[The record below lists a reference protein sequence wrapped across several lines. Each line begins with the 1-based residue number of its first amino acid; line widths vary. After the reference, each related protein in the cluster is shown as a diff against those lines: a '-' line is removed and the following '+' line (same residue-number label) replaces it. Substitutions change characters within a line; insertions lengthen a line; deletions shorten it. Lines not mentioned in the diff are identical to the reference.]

1 MRSNTVSEQYNKHTH
16 KIIKQHIQTMT
27 LTRTFLH
34 LILLAITIATLS
46 ACDSKDRDSAV
57 PAQVYPWQ
65 VEIQPDGRSRV
76 FGITLEQTHLDEAAK
91 ILNRGYDLGLFETPG
106 QPLTLEA
113 FFSEVTLGG
122 LSGKIILTLAAS
134 QEELQAMRERA
145 IKRKILESG
154 ARRYVMAASDKAA
167 AGSRI
172 VQALS
177 YIPYVDLDP
186 DIIQAR
192 FGPPA
197 ERIRVD
203 ATHEHWLF
211 PDKGLDLL
219 LEEDGKELLQYV
231 IPERFGRL
239 VAPLREQE
247 GAS

>member
-1 MRSNTVSEQYNKHTH
+1 
-16 KIIKQHIQTMT
+16 MT
-27 LTRTFLH
+27 LTRH
-34 LILLAITIATLS
+34 LFHTILLVITLAILS
-46 ACDSKDRDSAV
+46 ACDRKEQQGAV

-65 VEIQPDGRSRV
+65 IEIQPDGRSRV
-76 FGITLEQTHLDEAAK
+76 FGITLEQTRLDAAAK
-91 ILNRGYDLGLFETPG
+91 TLNRGYDLGLFETPG

-134 QEELQAMRERA
+134 QAELQAMRDRA

-154 ARRYVMAASDKAA
+154 DRRYVMAAPDKAA
-167 AGSRI
+167 AGSRV

-192 FGPPA
+192 FGTPA

-203 ATHEHWLF
+203 KTHEHWLY

-219 LEEDGKELLQYV
+219 LDADGKELLQYV
-231 IPERFGRL
+231 VPVRFDIL
-239 VAPLREQE
+239 VAPLRKR
-247 GAS
+247 SDSS

>member
-1 MRSNTVSEQYNKHTH
+1 MNHPRQL
-16 KIIKQHIQTMT
+16 I
-27 LTRTFLH
+27 H
-34 LILLAITIATLS
+34 LILLIVSITILS
-46 ACDSKDRDSAV
+46 ACDSKDRDSVV
-57 PAQVYPWQ
+57 PEQVYPWQ
-65 VEIQPDGRSRV
+65 VEILPDGRSRV
-76 FGITLEQTHLDEAAK
+76 FGITLEATRLDEAAG
-91 ILNRGYDLGLFETPG
+91 ILNRGYELGLFETPG

-134 QEELQAMRERA
+134 QQELEAMRERA

-203 ATHEHWLF
+203 ATHEHWLY

-231 IPERFGRL
+231 VPARFEILRRPLQKAEGSSKTGGSGRCGCD
-239 VAPLREQE
+239 V
-247 GAS
+247 

>member
-1 MRSNTVSEQYNKHTH
+1 MNHPRQ
-16 KIIKQHIQTMT
+16 
-27 LTRTFLH
+27 LFH
-34 LILLAITIATLS
+34 LILLIASITILS
-46 ACDSKDRDSAV
+46 ACDSKDRGSAV
-57 PAQVYPWQ
+57 PDQVYPWQ
-65 VEIQPDGRSRV
+65 IEVLPDGRNRV
-76 FGITLEQTHLDEAAK
+76 FGITLEQTRLDEASE

-122 LSGKIILTLAAS
+122 LSGKIILTLSAS
-134 QEELQAMRERA
+134 QQELEAMRERA
-145 IKRKILESG
+145 IKRKVLESG
-154 ARRYVMAASDKAA
+154 ARRYVMATPDKAA

-177 YIPYVDLDP
+177 YIPYVDLEP
-186 DIIQAR
+186 EIIQAR

-203 ATHEHWLF
+203 ATHEHWLY

-231 IPERFGRL
+231 VPARFEILRR
-239 VAPLREQE
+239 PLQKAE
-247 GAS
+247 GSL